1 MIPMLPPYAV
11 HLRDLG
17 PGDRVQVNCIACDHT
32 DLLPVE
38 FLIRLGLPHYA
49 KLLDLTRR
57 MRCRE
62 CGVRGRALVS
72 VRWTAA

>member
-1 MIPMLPPYAV
+1 
-11 HLRDLG
+11 
-17 PGDRVQVNCIACDHT
+17 VNCIACDHT

>member
-1 MIPMLPPYAV
+1 MLPLYAV

-17 PGDRVQVNCIACDHT
+17 PGHQVVVNCVVCDHT
-32 DLLPVE
+32 GLLPAE
-38 FLIRLGLPHYA
+38 FPLRLGLSHHT
-49 KLLDLTRR
+49 KLLDLQRR